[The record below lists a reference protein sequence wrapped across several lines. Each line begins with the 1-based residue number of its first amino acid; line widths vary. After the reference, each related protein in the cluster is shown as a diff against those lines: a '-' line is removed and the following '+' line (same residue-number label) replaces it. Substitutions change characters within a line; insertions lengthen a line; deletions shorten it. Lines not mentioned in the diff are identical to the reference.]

1 MDDIIA
7 IVDNISYEWRYLRSL
22 NDGRSYFVTILDN
35 TYFISVNYK
44 HKCKIVQVTS
54 GELEAQM

>member
-22 NDGRSYFVTILDN
+22 NDGKSYFVTMLDN
-35 TYFISVNYK
+35 TYFIYVNSKIISSV
-44 HKCKIVQVTS
+44 
-54 GELEAQM
+54 